1 MKRNSLNSE
10 TQTTI
15 APNLY
20 LPDDCWQSIFKLLIN
35 NKNTDNNTDDN
46 NNNNRRYLHTL
57 SVVSKQFLSVTNRLP
72 FSLKITHSTLLP
84 FLLPRLFH
92 RFQNLTS
99 LDLTSIDSKSTDLD
113 ALLNQISTFSFNLK
127 SLKLSNQSTIPTN
140 GLRALSKKITTL
152 TSLSCSGIESLRN
165 NDIILIS
172 NCFPF
177 LEELDVSNVEKRVH
191 VVVNAKF
198 LKLPKLRKVNL
209 SGHYYLNDSLLLH
222 LCKSCEFLEEIV
234 MLNSPFVTIDH
245 IASAIRERPSLRSL
259 SFTKLMGIIQ
269 NYNFFYNSLVSLKG
283 LTCLDLSYS
292 YVKDEL
298 LLSIAEKDLPLRRLI
313 LQGCYG
319 YGYAGI
325 FNLLYKCR
333 FLQYLDLQNADF
345 FNDWHFFQLSL
356 FLRDLVY
363 INISKCRKLTNIALF
378 ALLKNCASLSEVRME
393 YTHIGIISGEDSSN
407 LKNLVV
413 NHQLK
418 SLYLANNMW
427 LMDKDI
433 NMLVSACPNLQLL
446 DLSSCDEIS
455 EKCIGKVLRKG
466 SKIRHLN
473 LACCLGLKL
482 HRVYFNISTLEV
494 LNLSESRI
502 DDRSLYAISTGCLG
516 LLQLDLGHCYDIT
529 EKGVMQVVENC
540 TQLREINLQDCLNV
554 ASDVVE
560 LMIFIRPSLKKIT
573 APPFYNCNDK
583 RKLFLRQG
591 CLVC

>member
-1 MKRNSLNSE
+1 MG
-10 TQTTI
+10 
-15 APNLY
+15 
-20 LPDDCWQSIFKLLIN
+20 
-35 NKNTDNNTDDN
+35 
-46 NNNNRRYLHTL
+46 
-57 SVVSKQFLSVTNRLP
+57 
-72 FSLKITHSTLLP
+72 
-84 FLLPRLFH
+84 LF
-92 RFQNLTS
+92 
-99 LDLTSIDSKSTDLD
+99 
-113 ALLNQISTFSFNLK
+113 
-127 SLKLSNQSTIPTN
+127 
-140 GLRALSKKITTL
+140 
-152 TSLSCSGIESLRN
+152 
-165 NDIILIS
+165 
-172 NCFPF
+172 
-177 LEELDVSNVEKRVH
+177 
-191 VVVNAKF
+191 
-198 LKLPKLRKVNL
+198 
-209 SGHYYLNDSLLLH
+209 
-222 LCKSCEFLEEIV
+222 
-234 MLNSPFVTIDH
+234 
-245 IASAIRERPSLRSL
+245 
-259 SFTKLMGIIQ
+259 Q

-283 LTCLDLSYS
+283 LTCHDLSYS

-325 FNLLYKCR
+325 FNLLYRCR

-356 FLRDLVY
+356 FLRDLVS

-455 EKCIGKVLRKG
+455 EKCISKVLRKG

-473 LACCLGLKL
+473 LAYCSGLKM
-482 HRVYFNISTLEV
+482 HRVYFNISTLKV

-516 LLQLDLGHCYDIT
+516 LLELDLGHCYDIT

-540 TQLREINLQDCLNV
+540 TQLREINLQDCLKV
-554 ASDVVE
+554 ASDVVD
-560 LMIFIRPSLKKIT
+560 LMISIRPSLKKIT
-573 APPFYNCNDK
+573 APPFFNCNDK

>member
-1 MKRNSLNSE
+1 
-10 TQTTI
+10 
-15 APNLY
+15 
-20 LPDDCWQSIFKLLIN
+20 
-35 NKNTDNNTDDN
+35 
-46 NNNNRRYLHTL
+46 
-57 SVVSKQFLSVTNRLP
+57 
-72 FSLKITHSTLLP
+72 
-84 FLLPRLFH
+84 
-92 RFQNLTS
+92 
-99 LDLTSIDSKSTDLD
+99 
-113 ALLNQISTFSFNLK
+113 
-127 SLKLSNQSTIPTN
+127 
-140 GLRALSKKITTL
+140 L

-177 LEELDVSNVEKRVH
+177 LEELDVSNVEKDVR

-209 SGHYYLNDSLLLH
+209 SGHYYINDSLLLH

-245 IASAIRERPSLRSL
+245 IASAIRERPGLRSL
-259 SFTKLMGIIQ
+259 SFAKLMGLFQ

-292 YVKDEL
+292 YVKDDEL

-313 LQGCYG
+313 LQDCYG

-325 FNLLYKCR
+325 FNLLYRCR

-356 FLRDLVY
+356 FLRDLVST
-363 INISKCRKLTNIALF
+363 NISKCRKLTNIALF

-529 EKGVMQVVENC
+529 EK
-540 TQLREINLQDCLNV
+540 
-554 ASDVVE
+554 
-560 LMIFIRPSLKKIT
+560 
-573 APPFYNCNDK
+573 
-583 RKLFLRQG
+583 
-591 CLVC
+591 